1 MVFKEHNNRNIANK
15 FAEYITSPVLRQY
28 LADKVK
34 QYCGNDVTVFDGAA
48 GSGQLEQ
55 FINPKKLYAVEI
67 QEMACETLKEN
78 YPNADISCQSFFT
91 YDSDIQV
98 DAIAMNPPYSLK
110 FKELPEEDRTAIQ
123 EFCSWKKSGVVDD
136 IFMLKAMK
144 YTKRYGFFIMF
155 PGITY
160 RASEKNMREL
170 IGNQLV
176 ELNEIQNGFEDT
188 QINVV
193 FIVLD
198 KQKTSN
204 KYSGEIYDAKT
215 KRILWQEEN
224 TIDDDKW
231 QIPRIEVEKEEINI
245 DEVNEQLDKLVID
258 RLENHLASQLMV
270 IQSFHADID
279 YIGFI
284 EKCRDLL
291 YQYELYYNFG
301 VERGT
306 K

>member
-1 MVFKEHNNRNIANK
+1 
-15 FAEYITSPVLRQY
+15 
-28 LADKVK
+28 
-34 QYCGNDVTVFDGAA
+34 
-48 GSGQLEQ
+48 
-55 FINPKKLYAVEI
+55 
-67 QEMACETLKEN
+67 
-78 YPNADISCQSFFT
+78 
-91 YDSDIQV
+91 
-98 DAIAMNPPYSLK
+98 MNPPYSLK

-123 EFCSWKKSGVVDD
+123 ELYSWKKSGVVDD

-245 DEVNEQLDKLVID
+245 DEVNSELDKFVLD
-258 RLENHLASQLMV
+258 HLENHLASQLML
-270 IQSFHADID
+270 IQTFQADIN
-279 YIGFI
+279 YLGFI
-284 EKCRDLL
+284 SKAYDMLNK
-291 YQYELYYNFG
+291 YELYYNFG
-301 VERGT
+301 IAELTGNGG
-306 K
+306 